1 MKKLLALVLALVMS
15 MSLVTISNAAFKDA
29 DKIDY
34 KEAVD
39 VMNAVGVFIGDEKG
53 NFNAKENLTREQ
65 AAKIIAYLE
74 LGSKAADALVGGATF
89 TDVASSR
96 WSAGFVGYCAQ
107 AGIVSGVGDSKFDPA
122 GQLTALQFG
131 KMLLVEL
138 GYDAKAAGMVGADW
152 AINTSKLMA
161 STKLMDK
168 IDGSVNQVLTRE
180 KAAQM
185 CVNALKAPTVEYST
199 KGSSIT
205 VNGAEINF
213 GASVPTYVTNTIAKE
228 QTISKQTL
236 TNSNA
241 YTIELGEKLFKDL
254 KLNRTTDDFGR
265 PANEW
270 FWKAAKVGTYA
281 DKADLSYTEKVK
293 LGTIYSDLGLGEKV
307 LAKNVTVYV
316 DGDKGTLAKDISKGE
331 DTKIG
336 GQGTLTEVYYD
347 SGDNSAVICHINY
360 YIGEVQ
366 KTVAATASKD
376 AYIVVATDS
385 VKPAG
390 ASGVEN
396 FTTDEKFDDDAMVY
410 YTYSESAEEIKSV
423 AVCETASGTVTEAQN
438 ARNAKVDTANVT
450 IGGTK
455 YKAAAKFVGEEVSDV
470 MVKYDY
476 KVYLDGNA
484 NMLKIEKV
492 SKLSNEYALVRA
504 TQGKNVFSS
513 NKAQIVFADGTE
525 KVVSTAKDY
534 NKAGTNHI
542 DNNTIVTWTV
552 EDGVYTLQPVATL
565 QSDKV
570 TMNETERA
578 LNLYMSGSPLA
589 SSLVI
594 TNDKAGMKIGG
605 GNTVKANSNT
615 VLVLYNVKDDSYTT
629 YTGIKSI
636 PSIETSATVGANV
649 YYFCDRGDMA
659 TILFVDVDND
669 SIVKG
674 AGKNA
679 IYLAGAS
686 RSNLI
691 QNSTGNY
698 YEYNAI
704 VDDEITTVKVD
715 KATKVGSKYAYELD
729 GMFKSY
735 NVNSKGVITSL
746 TAHADYADDGKGTY
760 LNGVG
765 LDKTSKDYT
774 VILNTAGLFVKA
786 DGTEDKTNYKNETIT
801 CDEKA
806 TFYYVDKD
814 GKITEITYKNVTKD
828 LNDKVYAYVDD
839 YMVKQLV
846 VFEVKDTGAGTS
858 KPLAMGEKPVS
869 YVDGSKVVLE
879 VVDNNTTGLR
889 TAKNE
894 AIAALRAA
902 GYTRVGFD
910 ASNTWLTAYD
920 KNLNEVY
927 FDIDTNY
934 YVSLTVDDKVVEYV
948 AANGSFNATKASA
961 TKWSDISG
969 KGTGFLNGTTY
980 KAYFKST
987 DTDEALIAKTSG
999 TTTVIKTG
1007 YVQIGTTQDTSVT
1020 GLGSSGTNKV
1030 TVTTGNVAYNKA
1042 TVKIEV
1048 DKANVTKDYTITVKN
1063 DGKVVDTFTAKKDT
1077 AIDKTVS
1084 LGDLTANIGN
1094 SEITVEA
1101 TEIVTPVMLT
1111 KNLVDKANGL
1121 TFTWT
1126 LANQVTPG
1134 TIVKGSL
1141 KITGDLTAGHT
1152 GNTVITLADNAST
1165 GISGIKWVVA
1175 DATAVGCSVSS
1186 AALTIPD
1193 TFANTADGVT
1203 IHFEFTVDAGSTTPA
1218 IKATV

>member
-39 VMNAVGVFIGDEKG
+39 VMNAVGVFVGDEKG

-74 LGSKAADALVGGATF
+74 LGSKAADALPGGATF
-89 TDVASSR
+89 TDVASTR

-107 AGIVSGVGDSKFDPA
+107 AGVVNGVGNSKFDPA

-199 KGSSIT
+199 KGSSII

-347 SGDNSAVICHINY
+347 SGDNTAVICHINY

-376 AYIVVATDS
+376 AYIVIATDS

-390 ASGVEN
+390 AAGVEN
-396 FTTDEKFDDDAMVY
+396 FTTDAKFDDDVAVY
-410 YTYSESAEEIKSV
+410 YTYSESADEIKSV
-423 AVCETASGTVTEAQN
+423 AVCETVSGTVTEAQN
-438 ARNAKVDTANVT
+438 AKTAKEDTANVT
-450 IGGTK
+450 ISEK
-455 YKAAAKFVGEEVSDV
+455 YKAAAKFVGEEVSDS

-476 KVYLDGNA
+476 KVYLDGNN

-513 NKAQIVFADGTE
+513 NKAQVVFADGTE

-534 NKAGTNHI
+534 NKVSSYQI
-542 DNNTIVTWTV
+542 PNNTIVTWTE
-552 EDGVYTLQPVATL
+552 EDGVYTFQPVENKGNVTVRATDL
-565 QSDKV
+565 NATANNTLVV
-570 TMNETERA
+570 TN
-578 LNLYMSGSPLA
+578 N
-589 SSLVI
+589 
-594 TNDKAGMKIGG
+594 KAGMTIKNATI
-605 GNTVKANSNT
+605 NANSNT
-615 VLVLYNVKDDSYTT
+615 ILVLYDKKDDSYTT
-629 YTGIKSI
+629 YTGIKEM
-636 PSIETSATVGANV
+636 PGIETTATVEADV
-649 YYFCDRGDMA
+649 YYYCNSGSMA

-669 SIVKG
+669 TIVKG
-674 AGKNA
+674 AGRNA

-746 TAHADYADDGKGTY
+746 TAHTAYNTNTGDALYLAGDG
-760 LNGVG
+760 LNKV
-765 LDKTSKDYT
+765 SADYT
-774 VILNTAGLFVKA
+774 VIIDTKA
-786 DGTEDKTNYKNETIT
+786 SGKNATIT

-828 LNDKVYAYVDD
+828 ENDKVYAFVDD

-846 VFEVKDTGAGTS
+846 VFEVKDTAPTAGSFDPADPKTAGIVGTTVVIPVIDGV
-858 KPLAMGEKPVS
+858 KVDNAANVLAKNGYTVTGLFGGTYWAVKDGTTYFFTESNPV
-869 YVDGSKVVLE
+869 YWTLKVDGVTVEYMANGTPSKFTEKEFAAKYGSLGTAYKIVKAGATYFFGYNTISTSAMSDGTVA
-879 VVDNNTTGLR
+879 VAITTG
-889 TAKNE
+889 
-894 AIAALRAA
+894 
-902 GYTRVGFD
+902 
-910 ASNTWLTAYD
+910 
-920 KNLNEVY
+920 
-927 FDIDTNY
+927 
-934 YVSLTVDDKVVEYV
+934 YVKVDDSTSATISGVETATAGGQKYAKVNNAVTVEYTV
-948 AANGSFNATKASA
+948 AAN
-961 TKWSDISG
+961 
-969 KGTGFLNGTTY
+969 
-980 KAYFKST
+980 
-987 DTDEALIAKTSG
+987 
-999 TTTVIKTG
+999 
-1007 YVQIGTTQDTSVT
+1007 TSVT
-1020 GLGSSGTNKV
+1020 LNYTVGGVAQTPITESTTAAGKV
-1030 TVTTGNVAYNKA
+1030 TFTVSGDKDIVLTSATPATTYGITYPAAKTTNGVTMTLTCPDTAVQGSMVTVKAKLTGKA
-1042 TVKIEV
+1042 TGGDAVFTLSGHSI
-1048 DKANVTKDYTITVKN
+1048 DTAYA
-1063 DGKVVDTFTAKKDT
+1063 GTFTGVSKSA
-1077 AIDKTVS
+1077 AGQLTVANNTD
-1084 LGDLTANIGN
+1084 LGA
-1094 SEITVEA
+1094 A
-1101 TEIVTPVMLT
+1101 
-1111 KNLVDKANGL
+1111 GL
-1121 TFTWT
+1121 EVTFTFT
-1126 LANQVTPG
+1126 MP
-1134 TIVKGSL
+1134 
-1141 KITGDLTAGHT
+1141 
-1152 GNTVITLADNAST
+1152 AS
-1165 GISGIKWVVA
+1165 
-1175 DATAVGCSVSS
+1175 DATISIA
-1186 AALTIPD
+1186 
-1193 TFANTADGVT
+1193 
-1203 IHFEFTVDAGSTTPA
+1203 
-1218 IKATV
+1218 

>member
-39 VMNAVGVFIGDEKG
+39 VMNAVGVFVGDEKG
-53 NFNAKENLTREQ
+53 NFNAKDNLTREQ

-74 LGSKAADALVGGATF
+74 LGEKAADALVGGATF
-89 TDVASSR
+89 TDVASTR

-107 AGIVSGVGDSKFDPA
+107 AGVVAGVGNGKFDPA

-199 KGSSIT
+199 KGSSII

-347 SGDNSAVICHINY
+347 SGDNTAVICHINY

-376 AYIVVATDS
+376 AYIVIATDS
-385 VKPAG
+385 VKPDG
-390 ASGVEN
+390 AAGVEN
-396 FTTDEKFDDDAMVY
+396 FTTDAKFDDDVAVY
-410 YTYSESAEEIKSV
+410 YTYSESADEIKSV
-423 AVCETASGTVTEAQN
+423 AVCETVSGTVTEAQN
-438 ARNAKVDTANVT
+438 AKTAKEDTANVT
-450 IGGTK
+450 ISEK
-455 YKAAAKFVGEEVSDV
+455 YKAAAKFVGEEVSDS

-476 KVYLDGNA
+476 KVYLDGNN

-513 NKAQIVFADGTE
+513 NKAQVVFADGTE

-534 NKAGTNHI
+534 NKVSSYQI
-542 DNNTIVTWTV
+542 PNNTIVTWTE
-552 EDGVYTLQPVATL
+552 EDGVYTFQPVENKGNVTVRATDL
-565 QSDKV
+565 NATANNTLVV
-570 TMNETERA
+570 TN
-578 LNLYMSGSPLA
+578 N
-589 SSLVI
+589 
-594 TNDKAGMKIGG
+594 KAGMTIKNATI
-605 GNTVKANSNT
+605 NANSNT
-615 VLVLYNVKDDSYTT
+615 ILVLYDKKDDSYTT
-629 YTGIKSI
+629 YTGIKEM
-636 PSIETSATVGANV
+636 PGIETTATVEADV
-649 YYFCDRGDMA
+649 YYYCNSGSMA

-669 SIVKG
+669 TIVKG
-674 AGKNA
+674 AGRNA

-746 TAHADYADDGKGTY
+746 TAHTAYNTNTGDALYLAGDG
-760 LNGVG
+760 LNKV
-765 LDKTSKDYT
+765 SADYT
-774 VILNTAGLFVKA
+774 VIIDTKA
-786 DGTEDKTNYKNETIT
+786 SGKNATIT

-828 LNDKVYAYVDD
+828 ENDRVYAFVDD

-846 VFEVKDTGAGTS
+846 VFEVKDTAPTAGSFDPADPKTAGIVGTTVVIPVIDGV
-858 KPLAMGEKPVS
+858 KVDNAANVLAKNGYTVTGLFGGTYWAVKDGTTYFFTESNPV
-869 YVDGSKVVLE
+869 YWTLKVDGVTVEYMANGTPSKFTEKEFAAKYGSLGTAYKFVKAGATYFFGYNTISTSAMSDGTAAVAI
-879 VVDNNTTGLR
+879 TTG
-889 TAKNE
+889 
-894 AIAALRAA
+894 
-902 GYTRVGFD
+902 
-910 ASNTWLTAYD
+910 
-920 KNLNEVY
+920 
-927 FDIDTNY
+927 
-934 YVSLTVDDKVVEYV
+934 YVKVDDSTSATTISGVETATAGGQKYAKVNNAVTVEYTV
-948 AANGSFNATKASA
+948 AAN
-961 TKWSDISG
+961 
-969 KGTGFLNGTTY
+969 
-980 KAYFKST
+980 
-987 DTDEALIAKTSG
+987 
-999 TTTVIKTG
+999 
-1007 YVQIGTTQDTSVT
+1007 TSVT
-1020 GLGSSGTNKV
+1020 LNYTVGGVAQTPITESTTAAGKV
-1030 TVTTGNVAYNKA
+1030 TFTVSGDKDIVLTSALTATTYGITYPAAKTTNGVTMTLTCPDTAVQGSMVTVKAKLTGKA
-1042 TVKIEV
+1042 TGGDAVFTLSGHSIDTAYAGTFTGVSKSAPGQLTVANNTDLGAAGLEV
-1048 DKANVTKDYTITVKN
+1048 TFTFTMPASAATITV
-1063 DGKVVDTFTAKKDT
+1063 A
-1077 AIDKTVS
+1077 
-1084 LGDLTANIGN
+1084 
-1094 SEITVEA
+1094 
-1101 TEIVTPVMLT
+1101 
-1111 KNLVDKANGL
+1111 
-1121 TFTWT
+1121 
-1126 LANQVTPG
+1126 
-1134 TIVKGSL
+1134 
-1141 KITGDLTAGHT
+1141 
-1152 GNTVITLADNAST
+1152 
-1165 GISGIKWVVA
+1165 
-1175 DATAVGCSVSS
+1175 
-1186 AALTIPD
+1186 
-1193 TFANTADGVT
+1193 
-1203 IHFEFTVDAGSTTPA
+1203 
-1218 IKATV
+1218 

>member
-107 AGIVSGVGDSKFDPA
+107 AGVVNGVGNGKFDPA

-199 KGSSIT
+199 KGSSII

-347 SGDNSAVICHINY
+347 SGDNTAVICHINY

-376 AYIVVATDS
+376 AYIVIATDS

-390 ASGVEN
+390 AAGVEN
-396 FTTDEKFDDDAMVY
+396 FTTDAKFDDDVAVY
-410 YTYSESAEEIKSV
+410 YTYSESADEIKSV
-423 AVCETASGTVTEAQN
+423 AVCETVSGTVTEAQN
-438 ARNAKVDTANVT
+438 AKTAKEDTANVT
-450 IGGTK
+450 ISEK
-455 YKAAAKFVGEEVSDV
+455 YKAAAKFVGEEVSDS

-476 KVYLDGNA
+476 KVYLDGNN

-513 NKAQIVFADGTE
+513 NKAQVVFADGTE

-534 NKAGTNHI
+534 NKVSSYQI
-542 DNNTIVTWTV
+542 PNNTIVTWTE
-552 EDGVYTLQPVATL
+552 EDGVYTFQPVENKGNVTVRATDL
-565 QSDKV
+565 NATANNTLVV
-570 TMNETERA
+570 TN
-578 LNLYMSGSPLA
+578 N
-589 SSLVI
+589 
-594 TNDKAGMKIGG
+594 KAGMTIKNATI
-605 GNTVKANSNT
+605 NANSNT
-615 VLVLYNVKDDSYTT
+615 ILVLYDKKDDSYTT
-629 YTGIKSI
+629 YTGIKEM
-636 PSIETSATVGANV
+636 PGIETTATVEADV
-649 YYFCDRGDMA
+649 YYYCNSGSMA

-669 SIVKG
+669 TIVKG
-674 AGKNA
+674 AGRNA

-746 TAHADYADDGKGTY
+746 TAHTAYNTNTGDALYLAGDG
-760 LNGVG
+760 LNKV
-765 LDKTSKDYT
+765 SADYT
-774 VILNTAGLFVKA
+774 VIIDTKA
-786 DGTEDKTNYKNETIT
+786 SGKNATIT

-828 LNDKVYAYVDD
+828 ENDKVYAFVDD

-846 VFEVKDTGAGTS
+846 VFEVKDTAPTAGSFDPADPKTAGIVGTTVVIPVIDGV
-858 KPLAMGEKPVS
+858 KVDNAANVLAKNGYTVTGLFGGTYWAVKDGTTYFFTESNPV
-869 YVDGSKVVLE
+869 YWTLKVDGVTVEYMANGTPSKFTEKEFAAKYGSLGTAYKFVKAGATYFFGYNTISTSAMSDGTAAVAI
-879 VVDNNTTGLR
+879 TTG
-889 TAKNE
+889 
-894 AIAALRAA
+894 
-902 GYTRVGFD
+902 
-910 ASNTWLTAYD
+910 
-920 KNLNEVY
+920 
-927 FDIDTNY
+927 
-934 YVSLTVDDKVVEYV
+934 YVKVDDSTSATISGVETATAGGQKYAKVNNAVTVEYTV
-948 AANGSFNATKASA
+948 AAN
-961 TKWSDISG
+961 
-969 KGTGFLNGTTY
+969 
-980 KAYFKST
+980 
-987 DTDEALIAKTSG
+987 
-999 TTTVIKTG
+999 
-1007 YVQIGTTQDTSVT
+1007 TSVT
-1020 GLGSSGTNKV
+1020 LNYTVGGVAQTPITESTTAAGKV
-1030 TVTTGNVAYNKA
+1030 TFTVSGDKDIVLTSATPATTYGITYPAAKTTNGVTMTLTCPDTAVQGSMVTVKAKLTGKA
-1042 TVKIEV
+1042 TGGDAVFTLSGHSI
-1048 DKANVTKDYTITVKN
+1048 DTAYA
-1063 DGKVVDTFTAKKDT
+1063 GTFTGVSKSA
-1077 AIDKTVS
+1077 AGQLTVANNTD
-1084 LGDLTANIGN
+1084 LGA
-1094 SEITVEA
+1094 A
-1101 TEIVTPVMLT
+1101 
-1111 KNLVDKANGL
+1111 GL
-1121 TFTWT
+1121 EVTFTFT
-1126 LANQVTPG
+1126 MP
-1134 TIVKGSL
+1134 
-1141 KITGDLTAGHT
+1141 
-1152 GNTVITLADNAST
+1152 AS
-1165 GISGIKWVVA
+1165 
-1175 DATAVGCSVSS
+1175 DATISIA
-1186 AALTIPD
+1186 
-1193 TFANTADGVT
+1193 
-1203 IHFEFTVDAGSTTPA
+1203 
-1218 IKATV
+1218 

>member
-89 TDVASSR
+89 TDVASTR

-107 AGIVSGVGDSKFDPA
+107 AGVVSGYDGKFDPA

-199 KGSSIT
+199 KGSSII

-254 KLNRTTDDFGR
+254 KLNRTADDFGR

-347 SGDNSAVICHINY
+347 SGDNTAVICHINY

-376 AYIVVATDS
+376 AYIVIATDS
-385 VKPAG
+385 VKPDG
-390 ASGVEN
+390 AAGVEN
-396 FTTDEKFDDDAMVY
+396 FTTDAKFDDDVAVY
-410 YTYSESAEEIKSV
+410 YTYSESADEIKSV
-423 AVCETASGTVTEAQN
+423 AVCETVSGTVTEAQN
-438 ARNAKVDTANVT
+438 AKTAKEDTANVT
-450 IGGTK
+450 ISEK
-455 YKAAAKFVGEEVSDV
+455 YKAAAKFVGEEVSDS

-476 KVYLDGNA
+476 KVYLDGNN

-513 NKAQIVFADGTE
+513 NKAQVVFADGTE

-534 NKAGTNHI
+534 NKVSSYQI
-542 DNNTIVTWTV
+542 PNNTIVTWTE
-552 EDGVYTLQPVATL
+552 EDGVYTFQPVENKGNVTVRATDL
-565 QSDKV
+565 NATANNTLVV
-570 TMNETERA
+570 TN
-578 LNLYMSGSPLA
+578 N
-589 SSLVI
+589 
-594 TNDKAGMKIGG
+594 KAGMTIKDKTI
-605 GNTVKANSNT
+605 NANSNT
-615 VLVLYNVKDDSYTT
+615 ILVLYDKKDDSYTT
-629 YTGIKSI
+629 YTGIKEM
-636 PSIETSATVGANV
+636 PSIATKATVEADV
-649 YYFCDRGDMA
+649 YYYCNSGSMA

-669 SIVKG
+669 TIVAG
-674 AGKNA
+674 AGRNA

-715 KATKVGSKYAYELD
+715 KTTKVGSKYAYELD

-746 TAHADYADDGKGTY
+746 TAHDTYGSVAADKAQYLAGDG
-760 LNGVG
+760 LNKV
-765 LDKTSKDYT
+765 SADYT
-774 VILNTAGLFVKA
+774 VIIDTKA
-786 DGTEDKTNYKNETIT
+786 SGKNATIT

-828 LNDKVYAYVDD
+828 ENDKVYAFVDD

-846 VFEVKDTGAGTS
+846 VFEVKDTAPAVGTFDPADPKTAGIVGTTVVIP
-858 KPLAMGEKPVS
+858 KI
-869 YVDGSKVVLE
+869 DGVK
-879 VVDNNTTGLR
+879 VDNAANVLAKNGYTVTGLFGGTYWAVKDGTTYFFTESNPEYYTLTVNGTVVEYMAKGTASKISEKEFAAKYDTDGTAYKFVKGGTTYFLAYDSSSANAMTDGTAAVAITTGYVKVTDNTSATTISGVE
-889 TAKNE
+889 TATAGGQKYAKVNNAVTVE
-894 AIAALRAA
+894 YTVAANTSVTLNYTVGGVAKTPITESTTAA
-902 GYTRVGFD
+902 GKVTFTVSGD
-910 ASNTWLTAYD
+910 KDIVLTSATPATTYGITYPAAKT
-920 KNLNEVY
+920 KNGVTMTLTCPDTAVQGSTVTVKAKLTGKATGGNAV
-927 FDIDTNY
+927 FALSGHGIDTNY
-934 YVSLTVDDKVVEYV
+934 ANTFTGVTRSAAGTLTVADNTDLG
-948 AANGSFNATKASA
+948 AA
-961 TKWSDISG
+961 
-969 KGTGFLNGTTY
+969 
-980 KAYFKST
+980 
-987 DTDEALIAKTSG
+987 
-999 TTTVIKTG
+999 
-1007 YVQIGTTQDTSVT
+1007 
-1020 GLGSSGTNKV
+1020 GL
-1030 TVTTGNVAYNKA
+1030 
-1042 TVKIEV
+1042 EV
-1048 DKANVTKDYTITVKN
+1048 
-1063 DGKVVDTFTAKKDT
+1063 TFT
-1077 AIDKTVS
+1077 
-1084 LGDLTANIGN
+1084 
-1094 SEITVEA
+1094 
-1101 TEIVTPVMLT
+1101 
-1111 KNLVDKANGL
+1111 
-1121 TFTWT
+1121 FTM
-1126 LANQVTPG
+1126 P
-1134 TIVKGSL
+1134 
-1141 KITGDLTAGHT
+1141 
-1152 GNTVITLADNAST
+1152 AS
-1165 GISGIKWVVA
+1165 
-1175 DATAVGCSVSS
+1175 DATISIA
-1186 AALTIPD
+1186 
-1193 TFANTADGVT
+1193 
-1203 IHFEFTVDAGSTTPA
+1203 
-1218 IKATV
+1218 

>member
-53 NFNAKENLTREQ
+53 NFNAKDNLTREQ

-74 LGSKAADALVGGATF
+74 LASKAADALVGGATF
-89 TDVASSR
+89 TDVASTR

-107 AGIVSGVGDSKFDPA
+107 AGVVAGVGNGKFDPA

-199 KGSSIT
+199 KGSSII

-254 KLNRTTDDFGR
+254 KLNRTADDFGR

-347 SGDNSAVICHINY
+347 SGDNTAVICHINY

-376 AYIVVATDS
+376 AYIVIATDS
-385 VKPAG
+385 VKPDG
-390 ASGVEN
+390 AAGVEN
-396 FTTDEKFDDDAMVY
+396 FTTDAKFDDDVAVY
-410 YTYSESAEEIKSV
+410 YTYSESADEIKSV
-423 AVCETASGTVTEAQN
+423 AVCETVSGTVTEAQN
-438 ARNAKVDTANVT
+438 AKTAKEDTANVT
-450 IGGTK
+450 ISEK
-455 YKAAAKFVGEEVSDV
+455 YKAAAKFVGEEVSDS

-476 KVYLDGNA
+476 KVYLDGNN

-513 NKAQIVFADGTE
+513 NKAQVVFADGTE

-534 NKAGTNHI
+534 NKVSSYQI
-542 DNNTIVTWTV
+542 PNNTIVTWTE
-552 EDGVYTLQPVATL
+552 EDGVYTFQPVENKGNVTVRATDL
-565 QSDKV
+565 NATANNTLVV
-570 TMNETERA
+570 TN
-578 LNLYMSGSPLA
+578 N
-589 SSLVI
+589 
-594 TNDKAGMKIGG
+594 KAGMTIKDKTI
-605 GNTVKANSNT
+605 NANSNT
-615 VLVLYNVKDDSYTT
+615 ILVLYDKKDDSYTT
-629 YTGIKSI
+629 YTGIKEM
-636 PSIETSATVGANV
+636 PSIATKATVEADV
-649 YYFCDRGDMA
+649 YYYCNSGSMA

-669 SIVKG
+669 TIVAG
-674 AGKNA
+674 AGRNA

-715 KATKVGSKYAYELD
+715 KTTKVGSKYAYELD

-746 TAHADYADDGKGTY
+746 TAHDTYGSVAADKAQYLAGDG
-760 LNGVG
+760 LNKV
-765 LDKTSKDYT
+765 SADYT
-774 VILNTAGLFVKA
+774 VIIDTKA
-786 DGTEDKTNYKNETIT
+786 SGKNATIT

-828 LNDKVYAYVDD
+828 ENDKVYAFVDD

-846 VFEVKDTGAGTS
+846 VFEVKDTAPAAGTFDPADP
-858 KPLAMGEKPVS
+858 KTAGIVGTTVVIPKI
-869 YVDGSKVVLE
+869 DGVK
-879 VVDNNTTGLR
+879 VDNAANVLAKNGYTVTGLFGGTYWAVKDGTTYFFTESNPEYYTLTVNGTVVEYMAKGTDSKISEKEFAAKYDTDGTAYKFVKGGTTYFSAYSSSSANAMTDGTAAVAITTGYVKVTDNTSATTISGVE
-889 TAKNE
+889 TATAGGQKYAKVNNAVTVE
-894 AIAALRAA
+894 YTVAANTSVTLNYTVGGVAKTPITESTTAA
-902 GYTRVGFD
+902 GKVTFTVSGD
-910 ASNTWLTAYD
+910 KDIVLTSATPATTYGITYPAAKT
-920 KNLNEVY
+920 KNGVTMTLTCPDTAVQGSTVTVKAKLTGKATGGNAV
-927 FDIDTNY
+927 FALSGHGIDTNY
-934 YVSLTVDDKVVEYV
+934 ANTFTGVTRSAAGTLTVADNTDLG
-948 AANGSFNATKASA
+948 AA
-961 TKWSDISG
+961 
-969 KGTGFLNGTTY
+969 
-980 KAYFKST
+980 
-987 DTDEALIAKTSG
+987 
-999 TTTVIKTG
+999 
-1007 YVQIGTTQDTSVT
+1007 
-1020 GLGSSGTNKV
+1020 GL
-1030 TVTTGNVAYNKA
+1030 
-1042 TVKIEV
+1042 EV
-1048 DKANVTKDYTITVKN
+1048 
-1063 DGKVVDTFTAKKDT
+1063 TFT
-1077 AIDKTVS
+1077 
-1084 LGDLTANIGN
+1084 
-1094 SEITVEA
+1094 
-1101 TEIVTPVMLT
+1101 
-1111 KNLVDKANGL
+1111 
-1121 TFTWT
+1121 FTM
-1126 LANQVTPG
+1126 P
-1134 TIVKGSL
+1134 
-1141 KITGDLTAGHT
+1141 
-1152 GNTVITLADNAST
+1152 AS
-1165 GISGIKWVVA
+1165 
-1175 DATAVGCSVSS
+1175 DATISIA
-1186 AALTIPD
+1186 
-1193 TFANTADGVT
+1193 
-1203 IHFEFTVDAGSTTPA
+1203 
-1218 IKATV
+1218 

>member
-15 MSLVTISNAAFKDA
+15 LSLVTISNAAFKDA

-89 TDVASSR
+89 TDVASTR

-107 AGIVSGVGDSKFDPA
+107 AGVVNGVGNGNFDPA

-161 STKLMDK
+161 TTKLMDK

-347 SGDNSAVICHINY
+347 SGDNTAVICHINY

-376 AYIVVATDS
+376 AYIVIATDS

-390 ASGVEN
+390 AAGVEN
-396 FTTDEKFDDDAMVY
+396 FTTDAKFDDDVAVY
-410 YTYSESAEEIKSV
+410 YTYSESADEIKSV
-423 AVCETASGTVTEAQN
+423 AVCETVSGTVTEAQN
-438 ARNAKVDTANVT
+438 AKTAKEDTANVT
-450 IGGTK
+450 ISEK
-455 YKAAAKFVGEEVSDV
+455 YKAAAKFVGDEVSDS

-476 KVYLDGNA
+476 KVYLDGNN

-513 NKAQIVFADGTE
+513 NKAQVVFADGTE

-534 NKAGTNHI
+534 NKVSSYQI
-542 DNNTIVTWTV
+542 PNNTIVTWTE
-552 EDGVYTLQPVATL
+552 EDGVYTFQPVENKGNVTVRATDL
-565 QSDKV
+565 NATANNTLVV
-570 TMNETERA
+570 TN
-578 LNLYMSGSPLA
+578 N
-589 SSLVI
+589 
-594 TNDKAGMKIGG
+594 KAGMTIKDKTI
-605 GNTVKANSNT
+605 NANSNT
-615 VLVLYNVKDDSYTT
+615 ILVLYDKKDDSYTT
-629 YTGIKSI
+629 YTGIKEM
-636 PSIETSATVGANV
+636 PGIETKATVEADV
-649 YYFCDRGDMA
+649 YYYCNSGSMA

-674 AGKNA
+674 AGRNA

-715 KATKVGSKYAYELD
+715 KTTKVGSKYAYELD

-746 TAHADYADDGKGTY
+746 TAHTAYNTNTGDALYLAGDG
-760 LNGVG
+760 LNKV
-765 LDKTSKDYT
+765 SADYT
-774 VILNTAGLFVKA
+774 VIIDTKA
-786 DGTEDKTNYKNETIT
+786 SGKNATIT

-828 LNDKVYAYVDD
+828 ENDKVYAFVDD

-846 VFEVKDTGAGTS
+846 VFEVKDTAPAAGTFDPADP
-858 KPLAMGEKPVS
+858 KTAGIVGTTVVVPTI
-869 YVDGSKVVLE
+869 DGTP
-879 VVDNNTTGLR
+879 VDNAANVL
-889 TAKNE
+889 AKN
-894 AIAALRAA
+894 
-902 GYTRVGFD
+902 GYTVTGMFG
-910 ASNTWLTAYD
+910 TP
-920 KNLNEVY
+920 
-927 FDIDTNY
+927 
-934 YVSLTVDDKVVEYV
+934 
-948 AANGSFNATKASA
+948 ATYWAVK
-961 TKWSDISG
+961 
-969 KGTGFLNGTTY
+969 NGTTY
-980 KAYFKST
+980 FFTESNPVYW
-987 DTDEALIAKTSG
+987 
-999 TTTVIKTG
+999 TTTVDGVVVEYKPAGATGTVTAAKLNTSVGKGYIWNAGSGDNYVPYTALTPTTAIDGIADKAVVIKTG
-1007 YVQIGTTQDTSVT
+1007 YVGVTNSISGAAGRTIAVADHAKVNSTFTVKATYTSAVAANEEVVLTYDGTKTVTGVADTARKVFTFAVPAGVADVTLNSINEVATYTVAAPTVT
-1020 GLGSSGTNKV
+1020 GLTDGKINGLTVTAVADKTSAKSGETV
-1030 TVTTGNVAYNKA
+1030 TVTVTIKGQA
-1042 TVKIEV
+1042 TAGTKLTTDAGYWDGTSSQELSIPNNTNYATAHTVIYTFTV
-1048 DKANVTKDYTITVKN
+1048 SANATPTIT
-1063 DGKVVDTFTAKKDT
+1063 A
-1077 AIDKTVS
+1077 
-1084 LGDLTANIGN
+1084 AN
-1094 SEITVEA
+1094 A
-1101 TEIVTPVMLT
+1101 
-1111 KNLVDKANGL
+1111 
-1121 TFTWT
+1121 
-1126 LANQVTPG
+1126 
-1134 TIVKGSL
+1134 
-1141 KITGDLTAGHT
+1141 
-1152 GNTVITLADNAST
+1152 
-1165 GISGIKWVVA
+1165 
-1175 DATAVGCSVSS
+1175 
-1186 AALTIPD
+1186 
-1193 TFANTADGVT
+1193 
-1203 IHFEFTVDAGSTTPA
+1203 
-1218 IKATV
+1218 

>member
-199 KGSSIT
+199 KGSSII

-347 SGDNSAVICHINY
+347 SGDNTAVICHINY

-376 AYIVVATDS
+376 AYIVIATDS

-390 ASGVEN
+390 AAGVEN
-396 FTTDEKFDDDAMVY
+396 FTTDAKFDDDVAVY
-410 YTYSESAEEIKSV
+410 YTYSESADEIKSV
-423 AVCETASGTVTEAQN
+423 AVCETVSGTVTEAQN
-438 ARNAKVDTANVT
+438 AKTAKEDTANVT
-450 IGGTK
+450 ISEK
-455 YKAAAKFVGEEVSDV
+455 YKAAAKFVGEEVSDS

-476 KVYLDGNA
+476 KVYLDGNN

-513 NKAQIVFADGTE
+513 NKAQVVFADGTE

-534 NKAGTNHI
+534 NKVSSYQI
-542 DNNTIVTWTV
+542 PNNTIVTWTE
-552 EDGVYTLQPVATL
+552 EDGVYTFQPVENKGNVTVRATDL
-565 QSDKV
+565 NATANNTLVV
-570 TMNETERA
+570 TN
-578 LNLYMSGSPLA
+578 N
-589 SSLVI
+589 
-594 TNDKAGMKIGG
+594 KAGMTIKNATI
-605 GNTVKANSNT
+605 NANSNT
-615 VLVLYNVKDDSYTT
+615 ILVLYDKKDDSYTT
-629 YTGIKSI
+629 YTGIKEM
-636 PSIETSATVGANV
+636 PGIETTATVEADV
-649 YYFCDRGDMA
+649 YYYCNSGSMA

-669 SIVKG
+669 TIVKG
-674 AGKNA
+674 AGRNA

-746 TAHADYADDGKGTY
+746 TAHTAYNTNTGDALYLAGDG
-760 LNGVG
+760 LNKV
-765 LDKTSKDYT
+765 SADYT
-774 VILNTAGLFVKA
+774 VIIDTKA
-786 DGTEDKTNYKNETIT
+786 SGKNATIT

-828 LNDKVYAYVDD
+828 ENDKVYAFVDD

-846 VFEVKDTGAGTS
+846 VFEVKDTAPTAGSFDPADPKTAGIVGTTVVIPVIDGV
-858 KPLAMGEKPVS
+858 KVDNAANVLAKNGYTVTGLFGGTYWAVKDGTTYFFTESNPV
-869 YVDGSKVVLE
+869 YWTLKVDGVTVEYMANGTLSKFTEKEFAAKYGSLGTAYKSVKAGATYFFGYNTISTSAMSDGTAAVAI
-879 VVDNNTTGLR
+879 TTG
-889 TAKNE
+889 
-894 AIAALRAA
+894 
-902 GYTRVGFD
+902 
-910 ASNTWLTAYD
+910 
-920 KNLNEVY
+920 
-927 FDIDTNY
+927 
-934 YVSLTVDDKVVEYV
+934 YVKVDDSTSATISGVETATAGGQKYAKVNNAVTVEYTV
-948 AANGSFNATKASA
+948 AAN
-961 TKWSDISG
+961 
-969 KGTGFLNGTTY
+969 
-980 KAYFKST
+980 
-987 DTDEALIAKTSG
+987 
-999 TTTVIKTG
+999 
-1007 YVQIGTTQDTSVT
+1007 TSVT
-1020 GLGSSGTNKV
+1020 LNYTVGGVAQTPITESTTAAGKV
-1030 TVTTGNVAYNKA
+1030 TFTVSGDKDIVLTSATPATTYGITYPAAKTTNGVTMTLTCPDTAVQGSMVTVKAKLTGKA
-1042 TVKIEV
+1042 TGGDAVFTLSGHSI
-1048 DKANVTKDYTITVKN
+1048 DTAYA
-1063 DGKVVDTFTAKKDT
+1063 GTFTGVSKSA
-1077 AIDKTVS
+1077 AGQLTVANNTD
-1084 LGDLTANIGN
+1084 LGA
-1094 SEITVEA
+1094 A
-1101 TEIVTPVMLT
+1101 
-1111 KNLVDKANGL
+1111 GL
-1121 TFTWT
+1121 EVTFTFT
-1126 LANQVTPG
+1126 MP
-1134 TIVKGSL
+1134 
-1141 KITGDLTAGHT
+1141 
-1152 GNTVITLADNAST
+1152 AS
-1165 GISGIKWVVA
+1165 
-1175 DATAVGCSVSS
+1175 DATISIA
-1186 AALTIPD
+1186 
-1193 TFANTADGVT
+1193 
-1203 IHFEFTVDAGSTTPA
+1203 
-1218 IKATV
+1218 